1 MRYCCLIVLLLLM
14 VACQKAA
21 PKVEFDDLPD
31 GDATRGAELFNTSLE
46 GLASCASCHRLDDQ
60 QLTGPGLGGY
70 ATRAAQRVSGQS
82 AAEYTYTSI
91 VRPARYLVSGFSN
104 VMVQDYGQKL
114 AAQDLSD
121 LIAYLLTL
129 KES

>member
-1 MRYCCLIVLLLLM
+1 MRRYCMVLLLLLM
-14 VACQKAA
+14 AACQKAA

-31 GDATRGAELFNTSLE
+31 GDAARGAELFNTSLN
-46 GLASCASCHRLDDQ
+46 GTATCASCHRLDDTA
-60 QLTGPGLGGY
+60 LTGPGLGGY
-70 ATRAAQRVSGQS
+70 ANRAGGRVKDQS
-82 AAEYTYTSI
+82 AAEYTYISI

-104 VMVQDYGQKL
+104 LMVQDYGQKL
-114 AAQDLSD
+114 DAQDLSD